1 MCIYAIIT
9 LQLNSSEYV
18 TVGLLVIR
26 EFIERIEE
34 DISAVAVLHIFF
46 DAFFFLP
53 KNPNFLFREAF
64 MGLCFLYNGYKG
76 KCTYSISISIV
87 NKKG

>member
-18 TVGLLVIR
+18 TVGFLVIR

-46 DAFFFLP
+46 DAFFFLL
-53 KNPNFLFREAF
+53 KVDRTMSFF
-64 MGLCFLYNGYKG
+64 
-76 KCTYSISISIV
+76 
-87 NKKG
+87 